1 LSLKLTFQIIFIRE
15 QLFICKIDGGD
26 TMAIENNQYNFNNYF
41 VADVLNID
49 FTNRRLAVYI
59 PKLMPG
65 VAGNQ
70 EISAQIQ
77 TSNNPNVSGLQSFN
91 NVISTKNSIWV
102 FPWDFKEPL
111 PKIGSKVAV
120 FFLEGNPKTGY
131 WQLFNP
137 NNNYEV
143 IDEEKFPKLLNL
155 SFASSNI
162 QLDTD
167 DSIEIVFPESYS
179 SVLNQNGKTKKIE
192 LFDERNYVI
201 QTVQPDNPFDGLMW
215 FNPENQEVYVYRNAQ
230 FKKVIF
236 EEDLQYLYEQVE
248 ILSRTLEDQV
258 LSSRLLFASSLSRIV
273 DPIEGQIVVI
283 DSTKSENGFFK
294 YTILESEET
303 LQKEGYYFLKYA
315 NLMKQYVFENEITL
329 KAYKYVDGKWFE
341 LDGWFAFTQPA
352 GDLGGLKQNHN
363 QTVNTTVTLTWDF
376 RTQLSD
382 SELELKLYSIKFDG
396 ISIVPQSGTEG
407 EVTLRFYSGTDYAT
421 GTKIGTEF
429 TLILAD
435 GEISLSPEVFQSTYL
450 EDDVL
455 FLPDVS
461 RFGTI
466 IENLKCDIES
476 DVHLTLNLGTITLEA
491 KSNKEVV

>member
-1 LSLKLTFQIIFIRE
+1 
-15 QLFICKIDGGD
+15 
-26 TMAIENNQYNFNNYF
+26 MAIENNQYNFNNYF
-41 VADVLNID
+41 IADVLNID
-49 FTNRRLAVYI
+49 FNNRRLAVYI

-70 EISAQIQ
+70 EISAVIQ

-91 NVISTKNSIWV
+91 TVINTKNSIWV
-102 FPWDFKEPL
+102 FPWDFNEPL

-155 SFASSNI
+155 SFANSSI
-162 QLDTD
+162 QVDTD
-167 DSIEIVFPESYS
+167 DSVEIIFPDNYT
-179 SVLNQNGKTKKIE
+179 SVLNQNGKNKKIE
-192 LFDERNYVI
+192 LFDEKNYVI
-201 QTVQPDNPFDGLMW
+201 QTVQPENPFDGLMW
-215 FNPENQEVYVYRNAQ
+215 FNPDNQEAYIYKNAG
-230 FKKVIF
+230 FKKIIF
-236 EEDLQYLYEQVE
+236 EEDLQYLYEQVGA
-248 ILSRTLEDQV
+248 ISRTLEDQV
-258 LSSRLLFASSLSRIV
+258 LSSRLLFASSLSRIL
-273 DPIEGQIVVI
+273 DPIEGQIVAI
-283 DSTKSENGFFK
+283 DSTRSENGFFK

-303 LQKEGYYFLKYA
+303 LTKEGYYFLQYA

-341 LDGWFAFTQPA
+341 LDGWFAFTQPT
-352 GDLGGLKQNHN
+352 GDLGGFKQDHN
-363 QTVNTTVTLTWDF
+363 QTVNTSVTLTWDF

-396 ISIVPQSGTEG
+396 ISIVPNTGTEG

-421 GTKIGTEF
+421 GTKIGVEF
-429 TLILAD
+429 TLTLED
-435 GEISLSPEVFQSTYL
+435 GEISLSPEVYQSTYL

-455 FLPDVS
+455 FLPDIS
-461 RFGTI
+461 RFGTEI
-466 IENLKCDIES
+466 TNLKCDITS